1 MGNLPEFSI
10 RDLVE
15 AGVHLGHKS
24 GRWNPAMAPYIYGVH
39 KYKDIHV
46 IDLRKTLV
54 LLRDAL
60 SVLYDVVLKRG
71 RVLFVGTKVQASNM
85 IAEEA
90 TRCGQYYVN
99 HRWLGGM
106 LTNWETVSS
115 SIRRLVEFERLIN
128 NNEGQFTKKELL
140 MLDKQRGKLERSL
153 GGIREMGGLPHA
165 LFVIDTN
172 KEHIAI
178 REANKLRIPV
188 VAVLDTNSD
197 PSGVDYPIPG
207 NDDSVRSIDF
217 FCRAVSKTILE
228 AIRSDLASSGVNIA
242 AKGSDVAESYAGT
255 AADAGHT
262 PVSETLSAGGPT
274 AGASPYIPEVG
285 PSVVEVDTHKSAA
298 LPDSRPNDAD
308 VPAEDGVLPDPGVA
322 DDAALE

>member
-15 AGVHLGHKS
+15 AGVHLGHKA

-60 SVLYDVVLKRG
+60 SVLYDIVLKRG

-85 IAEEA
+85 VAEEA
-90 TRCGQYYVN
+90 IRCSQYYVN
-99 HRWLGGM
+99 HRWLGGT

-115 SIRRLVEFERLIN
+115 SIRRLVEFEKLMN
-128 NNEGQFTKKELL
+128 NSDGKFTKKELL

-178 REANKLRIPV
+178 REANKLKIPV

-197 PSGVDYPIPG
+197 PNGVDYPIPG

-217 FCRAVSKTILE
+217 FCRAVSSTILE
-228 AIRSDLASSGVNIA
+228 AIRSDLVNSGVDVSSTAKAGDDLASGNVVRDERAPGSEMPSVDGSAVADSGVPEASLPSAEEA
-242 AKGSDVAESYAGT
+242 ALPECGPLPENASGADV
-255 AADAGHT
+255 
-262 PVSETLSAGGPT
+262 PT
-274 AGASPYIPEVG
+274 GASP
-285 PSVVEVDTHKSAA
+285 
-298 LPDSRPNDAD
+298 DS
-308 VPAEDGVLPDPGVA
+308 GV
-322 DDAALE
+322 

>member
-115 SIRRLVEFERLIN
+115 SIRRLVEFEKLIN
-128 NNEGQFTKKELL
+128 NSEGQFTKKELL

-228 AIRSDLASSGVNIA
+228 AIRSDLASSGVSIV
-242 AKGSDVAESYAGT
+242 AKGSDTVESNTGATTGS
-255 AADAGHT
+255 GRT
-262 PVSETLSAGGPT
+262 PVSEVSSIDESA
-274 AGASPYIPEVG
+274 AGAGPYTPEVDL
-285 PSVVEVDTHKSAA
+285 STVEVDTPESAT
-298 LPDSRPNDAD
+298 LPDGEPNGAS
-308 VPAEDGVLPDPGVA
+308 VPAGNGVLPDSSVA

>member
-15 AGVHLGHKS
+15 AGVHLGHKA

-115 SIRRLVEFERLIN
+115 SIRRLVEFEKLIS

-228 AIRSDLASSGVNIA
+228 AIRSDLAGSGVNVA
-242 AKGSDVAESYAGT
+242 AARAAAAGEGDVAEPNGGAA
-255 AADAGHT
+255 AADRPSADEMLGAGEIVPDT
-262 PVSETLSAGGPT
+262 DS
-274 AGASPYIPEVG
+274 GAPE
-285 PSVVEVDTHKSAA
+285 SAA
-298 LPDSRPNDAD
+298 LLSNEPGVDVSAAD
-308 VPAEDGVLPDPGVA
+308 GALPDPEVT
-322 DDAALE
+322 DNAASE